1 MVARHDDLIFDVGLH
16 TGQDTD
22 YYLKKG
28 FRVVAYEADPEL
40 VEASRQRFEREISDE
55 RLVIVEGA
63 IVENP
68 VEEKVAFFRNV
79 DNSVW
84 GTVDPDWAQRNESLG
99 ARSSLIEVDTV
110 DFAASIA
117 DHGVPYFM
125 KIDIEGTDLVC
136 LRSLYSFDVRPRY
149 VSIESDKV
157 SFDALLDEIQ
167 VLGGLGYREF
177 QTVQQRWIQK
187 TRVPARSRE
196 GLDIEYGF
204 TEESSGLFGRDLP
217 SKWKNEEEIVG
228 EYRHIFDD
236 YRKYGDDTVW
246 KRNVLAK
253 YALKAIARL
262 IGRPIPGWYDTHAR
276 LAGQDG
282 AG

>member
-1 MVARHDDLIFDVGLH
+1 
-16 TGQDTD
+16 
-22 YYLKKG
+22 
-28 FRVVAYEADPEL
+28 
-40 VEASRQRFEREISDE
+40 
-55 RLVIVEGA
+55 
-63 IVENP
+63 
-68 VEEKVAFFRNV
+68 
-79 DNSVW
+79 
-84 GTVDPDWAQRNESLG
+84 
-99 ARSSLIEVDTV
+99 
-110 DFAASIA
+110 
-117 DHGVPYFM
+117 
-125 KIDIEGTDLVC
+125 VC

-167 VLGGLGYREF
+167 VLSGLGYSKF

-187 TRVPARSRE
+187 TRVPAQSRE
-196 GLDIEYGF
+196 GLDIEYRF

-217 SKWKNEEEIVG
+217 SNWKNEEEIVG

-236 YRKYGDDTVW
+236 YRKYGDDTFW
-246 KRNVLAK
+246 KKNGFAK

-276 LAGQDG
+276 LVGQDG